1 VTTSI
6 HRAWQFNKGRQTTS
20 PRSAVAQGPCSA
32 FTLLEVLLAVS
43 VFALIAVI
51 IGGAMR
57 LGYRSQEKGEKR
69 IESTERLRRT
79 AEVVTAQIESFVP
92 LTFDEDGETKAYF
105 QGDRKALTLPT
116 NYSLWV
122 GSRGYVVAEY
132 SVRAEA
138 GKESLY
144 VAEHTV
150 GTAGKN
156 ETLLL
161 PSCERIEFAYY
172 MKGLT
177 VADDAWV
184 EQWTETGSPEK
195 VRITFTYLGRD
206 YALTVPLRA
215 RGATTT

>member
-1 VTTSI
+1 MTPIRVARRFDERTNAAS
-6 HRAWQFNKGRQTTS
+6 R
-20 PRSAVAQGPCSA
+20 RSTAAHDPCSA

-79 AEVVTAQIESFVP
+79 AEVVTAQLESFAP
-92 LTFDEDGETKAYF
+92 LTFNEDGETKSYF
-105 QGDRKALTLPT
+105 QGDQKALTLAT
-116 NYSLWV
+116 NYSLWE
-122 GSRGYVVAEY
+122 GSRGYVIAEY

-144 VAEHTV
+144 IAEHTV
-150 GTAGKN
+150 GMAAKS

-172 MKGLT
+172 KKGLT
-177 VADDAWV
+177 VAEDAWV
-184 EQWTETGSPEK
+184 ERWTETDGPEK

-206 YALTVPLRA
+206 HALTVPLRA
-215 RGATTT
+215 RGAATT